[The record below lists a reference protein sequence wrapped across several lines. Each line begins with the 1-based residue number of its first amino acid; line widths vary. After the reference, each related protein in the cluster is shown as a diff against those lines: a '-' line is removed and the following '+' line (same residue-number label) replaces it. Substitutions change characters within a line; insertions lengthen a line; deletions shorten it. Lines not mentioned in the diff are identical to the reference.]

1 MRTVTLCVLLV
12 CLITSSAVAQPFDIR
27 AAASQAP
34 DLKFPASP
42 KTLGLFSSLE
52 MAIYKPDGAG
62 PFPALVL
69 VHTCGGLRP
78 EIQDWTKN
86 ALSRGYV
93 AFVIDSLGPRGVK
106 SVCIP
111 PSPVNIWRGAKDAFQ
126 ALEHLQRFDFVDQSR
141 IGLMGFSW
149 GAMVGLLVNSRAV
162 AEALSPS
169 GRFASVAS
177 FYPACYFST
186 ARGGVELVLE
196 PARQH
201 ALDLGLPA
209 LLLEP
214 RVIEEL
220 AGAGDVLLVELD
232 AHVAR
237 ELVRL
242 GIRAR
247 EPDELGLRNGHALA
261 LEREVDR
268 ALLDDRVDVVAPRVV
283 VDEDVDRKPL
293 LLVEPA
299 RQAPD
304 PAGRLSVSGQ
314 KHAVVPAPEL
324 VLGEPI
330 PLRALLDQQD
340 EVGGALPDLQGLR
353 LDDRRH
359 GVLALA
365 EPRASHALA
374 VVHQPHPVDDLT
386 SHYYFLLQ
394 HVE

>member
-1 MRTVTLCVLLV
+1 MRTVTLCALLV
-12 CLITSSAVAQPFDIR
+12 CLITRLAVAQPFDIR

-106 SVCIP
+106 SVCLP

-186 ARGGVELVLE
+186 ARGGVEFLRPDTDRPTLVLM
-196 PARQH
+196 A
-201 ALDLGLPA
+201 
-209 LLLEP
+209 
-214 RVIEEL
+214 
-220 AGAGDVLLVELD
+220 ELD
-232 AHVAR
+232 NETPPSDCLPRLEALKSKDAPVSWHLYPKATHCWDCASLDNLTKTDFQGNRVSYRFDSAVTKDSAR
-237 ELVRL
+237 
-242 GIRAR
+242 RAFDFFT
-247 EPDELGLRNGHALA
+247 EHMSA
-261 LEREVDR
+261 
-268 ALLDDRVDVVAPRVV
+268 
-283 VDEDVDRKPL
+283 RK
-293 LLVEPA
+293 
-299 RQAPD
+299 
-304 PAGRLSVSGQ
+304 
-314 KHAVVPAPEL
+314 
-324 VLGEPI
+324 
-330 PLRALLDQQD
+330 
-340 EVGGALPDLQGLR
+340 
-353 LDDRRH
+353 
-359 GVLALA
+359 
-365 EPRASHALA
+365 
-374 VVHQPHPVDDLT
+374 
-386 SHYYFLLQ
+386 
-394 HVE
+394 